1 MSSYLQINTDNPHY
15 LRLHNVCA
23 IKGNL
28 CQVTLLWFVLQYK
41 FLYVHLKRTKST
53 KPLNYKW
60 YLTINS

>member
-28 CQVTLLWFVLQYK
+28 CQVTLL
-41 FLYVHLKRTKST
+41 
-53 KPLNYKW
+53 
-60 YLTINS
+60 